1 MRARLGLASILVFA
15 LPAFAKTNIRL
26 STSREIRFTYNSPS
40 WNTDPEKIDTAFLI
54 FKDDISNRMAQI
66 QLEETEPDSSVFV
79 GHFSITWADSNNN
92 ISPEV
97 YIPTPELRKKDQKL
111 LFQIIQSG
119 KLARKP
125 LIVKK
130 DEGTSGKIIVIFDT
144 REQAEAAWKDY
155 QKELKANQQK
165 LIKPVPSEQS
175 LAAAEMA
182 KYKKQMEEL
191 AAQAA
196 ARETTRERLEREER
210 ERLKAA
216 QEKFSHL
223 PSEEQEAR
231 KAAAQKSWDSGMI
244 AYRAG
249 NFVQAENKF
258 REAIDKN
265 PMETASYYNYGVAEY
280 RNEKMDNAMV
290 SMRIAP
296 DDAKTALEKK
306 YYMGLIHLKL
316 KELEPASKLF
326 DEVGAAGDPVLSP
339 SALYYKGVLLYSD
352 GKFEEAKKPFE
363 TVIDTSKDPKLDQQ
377 AEDYLD
383 KIANAIAW
391 QKMADQKWTLNATV
405 GLMYDSN
412 VLLSPDN
419 QGSQGAVKNK
429 GDVRLLSVG
438 TIGYRPVFNQKH
450 EFATNL
456 TLNMTN
462 SSNPDVSTADP
473 WIYNL
478 EAPYSYKG
486 ILWGKGYKF
495 TARPGFEMLYMAL
508 VANQPKRD
516 ILNSP
521 YLAFDN
527 TFVMHDSWYST
538 YTFQF
543 RRDNSLLN
551 VGDPGYAITNDN
563 STANQYYLKT
573 SQMFLLNNSK
583 QEALIATSG
592 FMHNDAQGVSKT
604 YDRIEIG
611 ATYVRPIGS
620 YSWNAGLS
628 FYYLNFG
635 AADSANHRT
644 DENYSISSGVSRP
657 VNDWFTWGVTG
668 AYTDNAST
676 QTSTYQYQKFIVMT
690 TATFVT
696 GW

>member
-1 MRARLGLASILVFA
+1 LAH
-15 LPAFAKTNIRL
+15 AKTKIRL
-26 STSREIRFTYNSPS
+26 SNSREIRFSYTSPS
-40 WNTDPEKIDTAFLI
+40 WNSDPKTIDSAFLI
-54 FKDDISNRMAQI
+54 FKDDLTNRMAQI

-79 GHFSITWADSNNN
+79 GQFSITWTDSSNN
-92 ISPEV
+92 ISPEI
-97 YIPTPELRKKDQKL
+97 YIPTPELRKKDQKAV
-111 LFQIIQSG
+111 FEIIQNG

-130 DEGTSGKIIVIFDT
+130 DEATGGKLIMIFDT
-144 REQAEAAWKDY
+144 REQAQVAWNDY

-165 LIKPVPSEQS
+165 LIKPVPSEQN

-196 ARETTRERLEREER
+196 SRETTRERLEREER
-210 ERLKAA
+210 EKLKAA
-216 QEKFSHL
+216 QEKFAKLS
-223 PSEEQEAR
+223 SEEQEAR
-231 KAAAQKSWDSGMI
+231 KAAGDKSWNEGMT

-249 NFVQAENKF
+249 NFTQAEKKF

-265 PMETASYYNYGVAEY
+265 PMQTSAYYNYGVAQY

-296 DDAKTALEKK
+296 DDDKTALEKK

-316 KELEPASKLF
+316 KELEPAGNLF
-326 DEVGAAGDPVLSP
+326 DEVGAANDPVLSP

-352 GKFEEAKKPFE
+352 GKYEEAKKPFE
-363 TVIDTSKDPKLDQQ
+363 IVIDTSKDPKLDQQ

-419 QGSQGAVKNK
+419 QGSQGSVKNK
-429 GDVRLLSVG
+429 GDVRLLTLG
-438 TIGYRPVFNQKH
+438 TLGYRPVFTQKH

-456 TLNMTN
+456 TVNMTN

-495 TARPGFEMLYMAL
+495 TVRPGFEMLYMAL
-508 VANQPKRD
+508 AANQSKRD

-521 YLAFDN
+521 YVAFDN
-527 TFVMHDSWYST
+527 TFVMHDSWFAT

-543 RRDNSLLN
+543 RRDNSGLN
-551 VGDPGYAITNDN
+551 LGDPGYNIPNDN
-563 STANQYYLKT
+563 ATANQYYLKT

-583 QEALIATSG
+583 QEALIANAG
-592 FMHNDAQGVSKT
+592 ILHNDADGVNKT
-604 YDRIEIG
+604 YDRFEIG
-611 ATYVRPIGS
+611 TTYVRPIGA
-620 YSWNAGLS
+620 YSWNAGIN

-644 DENYSISSGVSRP
+644 DENYSLSTGVSRP
-657 VNDWFTWGVTG
+657 MNDWFTWGVSG
-668 AYTDNAST
+668 SYTDNAST
-676 QTSTYQYQKFIVMT
+676 QTSTYQYQKFLVMT
-690 TATFVT
+690 TATFNT